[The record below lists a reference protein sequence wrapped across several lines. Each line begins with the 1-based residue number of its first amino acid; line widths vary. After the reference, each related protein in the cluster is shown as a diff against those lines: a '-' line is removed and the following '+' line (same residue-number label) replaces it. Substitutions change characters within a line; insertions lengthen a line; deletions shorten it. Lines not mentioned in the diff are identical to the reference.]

1 MRKWNRRR
9 IVRWLAIAAGFWVLL
24 FVVWPLGVG
33 WNRKTTLLSAM
44 RSASSVIVE
53 EFSDVD
59 GRVLGG
65 LELDAARRA
74 ELLRILPRAMP
85 RGFGYTF
92 KLCFVPHHRIVART
106 PGKPDFVMTICFFCD
121 QATNDG
127 FWIYDMRPSGSKALS
142 DFLRANGIRV
152 QTLEEYGNDYSQ

>member
-9 IVRWLAIAAGFWVLL
+9 IVRWLAIAAGVWGLL

-33 WNRKTTLLSAM
+33 WNRKATVLSSM
-44 RSASSVIVE
+44 RSARSVIVE

-59 GRVLGG
+59 GKVLGR

-74 ELLRILPRAMP
+74 ELLRILPKALP
-85 RGFGYTF
+85 RGFGF
-92 KLCFVPHHRIVART
+92 SLKLCFVPHHRIIARS

-121 QATNDG
+121 QAKNQENS
-127 FWIYDMRPSGSKALS
+127 IYEMEPSGSQALS
-142 DFLRANGIRV
+142 QFLRANGIRV
-152 QTLEEYGNDYSQ
+152 QTLEEYGNSSSP